1 MRIKVFFKT
10 VASLSL
16 ALFLLLF
23 VRGISIARFPLE
35 EGRREFYLRSSS
47 SQALVKQTLSLGD
60 LFCVKGEKVSF
71 ACENEEETLAVL
83 LARYEA
89 QVLFIEEAGGVR
101 SYYCVSEKWQDGV
114 RLNGVFINLHIA
126 FDGERCALGLPII
139 FGGF

>member
-10 VASLSL
+10 VASLAL

-23 VRGISIARFPLE
+23 VRGISITRFPLE
-35 EGRREFYLRSSS
+35 QGGREFYLRSSS

-60 LFCVKGEKVSF
+60 LFCLKGEKVSF

-83 LARYEA
+83 LARYKA

-101 SYYCVSEKWQDGV
+101 SYYCVSGKWQDGV
-114 RLNGVFINLHIA
+114 RLNGVFVNLHIA
-126 FDGERCALGLPII
+126 FDGECCALGAPII

>member
-10 VASLSL
+10 VVSLTL
-16 ALFLLLF
+16 ALCLLLF
-23 VRGISIARFPLE
+23 IRGISITRFPLE

-47 SQALVKQTLSLGD
+47 SQAFVKQTLSFDD
-60 LFCVKGEKVSF
+60 LFCLKGEKVSF
-71 ACENEEETLAVL
+71 ACENEKEALAVL
-83 LARYEA
+83 LDRYKA
-89 QVLFIEEAGGVR
+89 QVLFIEDVGGVR

-126 FDGERCALGLPII
+126 FDGERCALGSPII